1 MNLTPLDIQQQ
12 QFPRGMTGYV
22 MKEVRTFLEFVS
34 REYQT
39 ALTALSARESDVR
52 RLEEELFR
60 YKEREDMLKE
70 ALVTAQRL
78 AEDMRVQAK
87 KEADLVIAEAEVK
100 GERIIHHA
108 HSRMLSILE
117 EITDLKRERV
127 KLAEGLRHVLSTHS
141 KLLDVV
147 DGGGRENE
155 DPVSYLGAKKIV
167 LEAPSL
173 TSHLA
178 ASAGG
183 SVTTKISPKK
193 E

>member
-39 ALTALSARESDVR
+39 ALTILSAKESDVR

-60 YKEREDMLKE
+60 HKEREDMLKE

-87 KEADLVIAEAEVK
+87 KEADLVIAEAEMK

-127 KLAEGLRHVLSTHS
+127 KLTEGLRHLLSTHY
-141 KLLDVV
+141 KLLDLAE
-147 DGGGRENE
+147 GGGKESE
-155 DPVSYLGAKKIV
+155 EPVTYLGAKKIM
-167 LEAPSL
+167 LEPPTLSSSL
-173 TSHLA
+173 SSSIISKTA
-178 ASAGG
+178 A
-183 SVTTKISPKK
+183 TKK

>member
-34 REYQT
+34 REYQA
-39 ALTALSARESDVR
+39 ALTLLSAKESEVR
-52 RLEEELFR
+52 RLEEEVYR

-78 AEDMRVQAK
+78 TEDMRVQAK
-87 KEADLVIAEAEVK
+87 KEADLVIAEAEMK

-108 HSRMLSILE
+108 HSRMLTILE

-127 KLAEGLRHVLSTHS
+127 KLTESLRHVLSTHS
-141 KLLDVV
+141 KLLEVGE
-147 DGGGRENE
+147 GGKENDE
-155 DPVSYLGAKKIV
+155 SVSYLGAKKVV
-167 LEAPSL
+167 LEAPTLSASL
-173 TSHLA
+173 MSKPALA
-178 ASAGG
+178 
-183 SVTTKISPKK
+183 KK